1 MGKSKKNKR
10 WVIKIT
16 KRQALI
22 IDVALEMLRDEIQD
36 KPMAQLIGEN
46 DCKVYDDISGIEEQ
60 LEDVAQG
67 AVR

>member
-22 IDVALEMLRDEIQD
+22 IDVALEMLRDEIED